1 MTEENLN
8 ESLEACKEACPV
20 GVNPISWYL
29 MCAYSYYVEDES
41 MTDDFTF
48 DRLCKLLLEH
58 FDGLPD
64 HPHKHLLTKDNLQAG
79 TYLGEYPE
87 MLKGAVS
94 HYKWF
99 VLEWRHKSKEKPK
112 KKSEKKGVSKMEE

>member
-1 MTEENLN
+1 MTKETPDEALK
-8 ESLEACKEACPV
+8 ACKEACPH

-29 MCAYSYYVEDES
+29 MCSYSYYVEDES
-41 MTDDFTF
+41 MTDDFSF

-58 FDGLPD
+58 FDDLPN

-79 TYLGEYPE
+79 SYLGEYPE

-94 HYKWF
+94 HYKWY
-99 VLEWRHKSKEKPK
+99 VLEWRHKKKEKPK
-112 KKSEKKGVSKMEE
+112 KKAKKK